1 MPTTDDPARIGD
13 FSRPPVDLPKKP
25 AATPPPS
32 PTKDALENAE
42 ARLDEE
48 ASKDEEALKPML
60 SFEEKLKTAGL
71 TKAKAAEIVDAVL
84 LKGHY
89 AETVKITS
97 TVNVRLRTRNARDIR
112 RAQEILEAQRFT
124 LDSHYSEMWGRI
136 LLAASLESFA
146 KDTFTHPNP
155 RKDKYEDIEKAF
167 QERLA
172 YVDALPDPA
181 LRVLLAKLWKFDNQV
196 SIALEEGTIENF

>member
-13 FSRPPVDLPKKP
+13 FSRPPVDPPKKP
-25 AATPPPS
+25 VVPPS
-32 PTKDALENAE
+32 PTKDALEAAE
-42 ARLDEE
+42 SQLDEDT
-48 ASKDEEALKPML
+48 AKDEAALKPMV
-60 SFEEKLKTAGL
+60 SFEEKLKAAGL
-71 TKAKAAEIVDAVL
+71 TREKAAQIVDAVL

-89 AETVKITS
+89 AEDVKITS
-97 TVNVRLRTRNARDIR
+97 TVKVRFRTRNARDTR
-112 RAQEILEAQRFT
+112 RAQELLEAQRFT
-124 LDSHYSEMWGRI
+124 IDSHYTEMWGRI
-136 LLAASLESFA
+136 LLAASLESFG
-146 KDTFTHPNP
+146 KDVFAHPNP

-181 LRVLLAKLWKFDNQV
+181 LRVLLGKLWKFDNHV